1 MSLKDIPIKK
11 AYSSDS
17 DNILQDFYLPALQN
31 AIEYLRLAGFFSS
44 TALAVSARGVYNL
57 IKNNG
62 NMKLIVCPRLSRSDV
77 EVIKKADQDPQNFI
91 SNNMLKEIE
100 QFENECIRDHVF
112 ILGWMIANKKL
123 EIKVALVLD
132 EEKKLLDWEEA
143 EQKGIFHQKVGIL
156 KDSQGNIISFSGSI
170 NESAKGWLENIEEFK
185 VFRNWEHGEN
195 DYVKEDSQKFETF
208 WNNQSK
214 RVNSLKIPNAV
225 EKRLIEIAP
234 TDISKINLHQW
245 YEKTKLKKK
254 KIPLFE
260 YQKEAVESWIQ
271 NGYKGIFEM
280 ATGTGKTFTAL
291 GCLDESSK
299 SDQMFASIIT
309 CPYNHLIQ
317 QWKREID
324 KFGIEYGDIIIA
336 DSTNPQWKKILS
348 GYLIDISLGYKN
360 KLLILTTHDTFS
372 SSDFVKIIQNHKGE
386 SDLFLIA
393 DEVHGIG
400 AEKRRKGLIDVYNR
414 RLGLSAT
421 PKRWFDDTGTSL
433 LYDYFDDVVYE
444 FGLEEAIYSEKPGTG
459 ESYLTPYRYL
469 PKFVSLT
476 SSELEEYIEKTKA
489 IIMNLNKAKK
499 DEEKEKYL
507 ENLLFKRADIIK
519 NAAEKYS
526 VIHEIL
532 DEINS
537 DINWTI
543 IYCSPQ
549 QIDNVMKIINKK
561 KLIAHRFTMEEGV
574 TPQKKYSG
582 LSQRD
587 FILEKFAER
596 KYQILVAMKCLDE
609 GIDVPPARN
618 AIFLASSGNP
628 REYIQRIGRVLRRYK
643 GKKEASIYDVIVI
656 PSFKELPPELI
667 KIEWK
672 ILEKELTRYYE
683 IAKIA
688 INRVEAMTLVF
699 NIKNT
704 YLEGSK

>member
-1 MSLKDIPIKK
+1 
-11 AYSSDS
+11 
-17 DNILQDFYLPALQN
+17 
-31 AIEYLRLAGFFSS
+31 
-44 TALAVSARGVYNL
+44 
-57 IKNNG
+57 
-62 NMKLIVCPRLSRSDV
+62 MKLIVCPKLSKKDV
-77 EVIKKADQDPQNFI
+77 EIIEKADKDPQDFI
-91 SNNMLKEIE
+91 SKNMLAELEK
-100 QFENECIRDHVF
+100 FEDECIRDHVYA
-112 ILGWMIANKKL
+112 LGWMVANKKI
-123 EIKVALVLD
+123 EIRVAVIKDSKSNLLNY
-132 EEKKLLDWEEA
+132 EKYEKS
-143 EQKGIFHQKVGIL
+143 GIFHQKVGIL
-156 KDSQGNIISFSGSI
+156 KDNQSNTISFSGSI

-195 DYVKEDSQKFETF
+195 DYVKEDSLKFEIF
-208 WNNQSK
+208 WNNQSR
-214 RVNSLKIPNAV
+214 RVTTFKIPTAV

-234 TDISKINLHQW
+234 TDISKINLNQW
-245 YEKTKLKKK
+245 HEKIKFKKK
-254 KIPLFE
+254 KIPLYE

-291 GCLDESSK
+291 GCLDESIK
-299 SDQMFASIIT
+299 SEQMFAAIIT

-336 DSTNPQWKKILS
+336 DSTNPRWKKILS
-348 GYLIDISLGYKN
+348 DCLIDISLGYKN
-360 KLLILTTHDTFS
+360 KILILTTHDTFS
-372 SSDFVKIIQNHKGE
+372 SNDFVKIIQNNKGE

-393 DEVHGIG
+393 DEVHGLG
-400 AEKRRKGLIDVYNR
+400 AEERRKGLIDDYNR

-469 PKFVSLT
+469 PKFISLT

-532 DEINS
+532 DEMNS

-561 KLIAHRFTMEEGV
+561 QLIAHRFTMEEGV
-574 TPQKKYSG
+574 TQQKKYSG
-582 LSQRD
+582 LSHRD

-609 GIDVPPARN
+609 GVDIPPARN
-618 AIFLASSGNP
+618 AIFLASSSNP
-628 REYIQRIGRVLRRYK
+628 REYIQRLGRVIRRFK
-643 GKKEASIYDVIVI
+643 DKKEASIYDVIVI

>member
-1 MSLKDIPIKK
+1 
-11 AYSSDS
+11 
-17 DNILQDFYLPALQN
+17 
-31 AIEYLRLAGFFSS
+31 
-44 TALAVSARGVYNL
+44 
-57 IKNNG
+57 
-62 NMKLIVCPRLSRSDV
+62 MKLIVCPKLSKNDV
-77 EVIKKADQDPQNFI
+77 EIIEKAEKDPQDFI
-91 SNNMLKEIE
+91 SKKMLDELEK
-100 QFENECIRDHVF
+100 FEDECIRDHVYA
-112 ILGWMIANKKL
+112 LGWMVANKKI
-123 EIKVALVLD
+123 EIRVAIIIDSKSNLLNY
-132 EEKKLLDWEEA
+132 EKSEKS
-143 EQKGIFHQKVGIL
+143 GIFHQKVGIL
-156 KDSQGNIISFSGSI
+156 KDNQGNTISFSGSI

-195 DYVKEDSQKFETF
+195 DYVKEDSLKFEIF
-208 WNNQSK
+208 WNNQSR
-214 RVNSLKIPNAV
+214 RVNTLKIPNAV

-234 TDISKINLHQW
+234 TDISKINLNHW
-245 YEKTKLKKK
+245 YEKIKFKKK
-254 KIPLFE
+254 KISLFE

-271 NGYKGIFEM
+271 NEYKGIFEM

-291 GCLDESSK
+291 GCLDESIK
-299 SDQMFASIIT
+299 SEQMFAAIIT

-336 DSTNPQWKKILS
+336 DSTNPRWKKVLS
-348 GYLIDISLGYKN
+348 GCLIDISLGYKN
-360 KLLILTTHDTFS
+360 KILILTTHDTFS
-372 SSDFVKIIQNHKGE
+372 SNDFVKIIQNNKGE

-393 DEVHGIG
+393 DEVHGLG
-400 AEKRRKGLIDVYNR
+400 AEERRKGLIDDYNR

-476 SSELEEYIEKTKA
+476 SYELEEYIEKTKA

-526 VIHEIL
+526 VINEIL

-549 QIDNVMKIINKK
+549 QIDNVMKVINKK

-609 GIDVPPARN
+609 GVDIPPARN
-618 AIFLASSGNP
+618 AIFLASSSNP
-628 REYIQRIGRVLRRYK
+628 REYIQRLGRVIRRFK
-643 GKKEASIYDVIVI
+643 DKKEASIYDVIVI

-699 NIKNT
+699 DIKNT